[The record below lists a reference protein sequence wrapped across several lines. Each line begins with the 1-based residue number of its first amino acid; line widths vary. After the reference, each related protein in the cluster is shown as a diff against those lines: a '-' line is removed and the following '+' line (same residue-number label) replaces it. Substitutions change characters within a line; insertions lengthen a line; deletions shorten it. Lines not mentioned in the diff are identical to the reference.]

1 MTLHNKKKK
10 TIDICT
16 FTVQFQLSGC
26 TEMLAMNKNVH
37 KVVKNYFTQ
46 VFASL
51 VIMENNAK
59 ERKKNWVATS
69 PNFK

>member
-1 MTLHNKKKK
+1 MTLHNKKKP
-10 TIDICT
+10 TDTDT

-26 TEMLAMNKNVH
+26 KEMLAMNKNVH

-69 PNFK
+69 PNF